1 MSYNHGA
8 EEKKFQLM
16 EEETRE
22 AFEKYGVSLEKY
34 EELYEFDRV
43 IFNSDRRFYERNIK
57 IGGADIETGDTTDDE
72 IKINSD
78 LGRKCLGS
86 IYAESKFFE
95 DGMRGCLECVD
106 EKWQF
111 DAMKEFTL
119 IEWQVLYLFKGA
131 GYAQEEVG
139 RMLGIDIKDVRKV
152 MSDIRKKIKKHQ
164 I

>member
-8 EEKKFQLM
+8 EEKKFQIM

-22 AFEKYGVSLEKY
+22 AFVKYGVSIEKY

-43 IFNSDRRFYERNIK
+43 IFNSDRRFYERNVK
-57 IGGADIETGDTTDDE
+57 ISGATAKKGNTTDDE
-72 IKINSD
+72 VKMHSD
-78 LGRKCLGS
+78 LGKNCMGS
-86 IYAESKFFE
+86 TYAESKPFE
-95 DGMRGCLECVD
+95 DGVRGCLEGVD

-111 DAMKEFTL
+111 DAMKELTL

-139 RMLGIDIKDVRKV
+139 RILGIDIKDVRKI
-152 MSDIRKKIKKHQ
+152 MSNIRKKVKKHQ